1 MNPVVRVT
9 VPLIAAAAIAV
20 ALFSAWRS
28 RTESFE
34 ARVERAQL
42 KREFLERASLS
53 RQIPAE
59 RSKEWSEEAR
69 ALLRWYFDEV
79 AASRNRHPG
88 VAVRAAESA
97 RPAKKADEAARAE
110 TTRQW
115 QRYAEERLAMLRD
128 GKYEPRWSLSDRGLR
143 LDILAVVPEKNPAGG
158 ERALRID
165 FALWGA
171 PRRVEKETAAGT
183 TRTVTRAVVPVT
195 FPQIAFQFLDDANK
209 AYGEMS
215 GPGEPYMKLA
225 DPERFA
231 EEFPPGIL
239 FGTWYVDAFPRQAAK
254 AVFTVSLDGHG
265 QSGAD
270 VPATFKVELPVA
282 EAWKIGE
289 GETYKAETREADQQ

>member
-9 VPLIAAAAIAV
+9 VPLVAAAAIAV
-20 ALFSAWRS
+20 VLFNSWRS
-28 RTESFE
+28 SSESLE
-34 ARVERAQL
+34 ARIERAQL

-53 RQIPAE
+53 RQIPVD

-79 AASRNRHPG
+79 AASRNRHP
-88 VAVRAAESA
+88 RAAARGNEPA
-97 RPAKKADEAARAE
+97 RPAKGKGDEAARA
-110 TTRQW
+110 QW
-115 QRYAEERLAMLRD
+115 QSYADERLAMLRD

-143 LDILAVVPEKNPAGG
+143 LDILAIQPDKNPAGG
-158 ERALRID
+158 ERAIRID

-171 PRRVEKETAAGT
+171 PRRLEKDTVPGT
-183 TRTVTRAVVPVT
+183 VRTTTRAVVPLT
-195 FPQIAFQFLDDANK
+195 FPQIAFQFLDDK
-209 AYGEMS
+209 GKVYGEMN

-239 FGTWYVDAFPRQAAK
+239 FGTWYVDAFPRQATK
-254 AVFTVSLDGHG
+254 AVFTLSVDGRG

-270 VPATFKVELPVA
+270 VPASYKLELPVA
-282 EAWKIGE
+282 EAWKIAE
-289 GETYKAETREADQQ
+289 GETYKAETREADQP